1 MSILRKTKEEKAKA
15 TAQLKAKQLRGQV
28 KELGE
33 HARALS
39 QETGAGLT
47 QGITGLAERSTD
59 LAGRVRDSDAYGQA
73 LERSNEWAGLARERG
88 NEWAEVARERG
99 VEAADV
105 ARAKLAEAGLDEKT
119 AAVLEVLRDSESL
132 GEARERARE
141 LGEGAIAGLGAWLGS
156 GTVGERL
163 GVQRRRRRWPA
174 IVLALFGVAAGYAIG
189 VLTAPKRGEELRD
202 DWSAASESATDTA
215 MKAASRVS
223 QDTADVSAP
232 AAEKP
237 LADKVRTRLGE
248 DPRTADLP
256 KLNINVVEGTVFV
269 RGAVPADADT
279 EQIRGVVAEVEGV
292 TDVDLQVTS
301 T

>member
-1 MSILRKTKEEKAKA
+1 MSILRKTKEENAKA

-39 QETGAGLT
+39 RETNTGLT
-47 QGITGLAERSTD
+47 QGISELADRSAD
-59 LAGRVRDSDAYGQA
+59 FAGRVRESDVYGQA
-73 LERSNEWAGLARERG
+73 IERSSGL
-88 NEWAEVARERG
+88 AEVARERG
-99 VEAADV
+99 AGAAEV
-105 ARAKLAEAGLDEKT
+105 AKAKLADAGLDART
-119 AAVLEVLRDSESL
+119 AAVLEILRDSETL
-132 GEARERARE
+132 GEARSRVRE
-141 LGEGAIAGLGAWLGS
+141 LSEGAMAGLGTWLGS
-156 GTVGERL
+156 GAVAERL

-174 IVLALFGVAAGYAIG
+174 ILLGLLGVAAGYAIG
-189 VLTAPKRGEELRD
+189 VLTAPKRGEEMRD

-232 AAEKP
+232 PAEKP

-279 EQIRGVVAEVEGV
+279 EKIRGVVAEIEGV